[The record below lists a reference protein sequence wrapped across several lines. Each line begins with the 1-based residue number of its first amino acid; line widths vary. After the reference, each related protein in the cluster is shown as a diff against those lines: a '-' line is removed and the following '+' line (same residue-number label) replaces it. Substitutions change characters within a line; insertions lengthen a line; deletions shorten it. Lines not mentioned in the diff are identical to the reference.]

1 MFCFKFEFLRG
12 DVGCG
17 VVINASL
24 ATYMHCSNRR
34 ILLRVQCL
42 KSHTWPVLRLPE
54 GPTGSSWSQQQL
66 ISIRSR
72 FLNQKSLKPV
82 PFWGGSWFSVIPFIN
97 LDNPF
102 MIRWH
107 LFPNSPGERVT
118 TIHYCTGLHA
128 LLLQLK
134 IMLPLLLSCHF
145 ALLLSLDTINHPSIS

>member
-54 GPTGSSWSQQQL
+54 GPTDSSWSQQQL

-107 LFPNSPGERVT
+107 LFPNSPAERVT

-134 IMLPLLLSCHF
+134 IMLPLAGIIF
-145 ALLLSLDTINHPSIS
+145 MSLCPASVSRHHKSS